1 MEFRA
6 DYEKSV
12 DGLREGW
19 VVKSLRYGVFS
30 SVWEPCIFASGLESN
45 KVVWYHRTYEEA
57 VNSMLDLVKQS
68 MYRNSK
74 VFSQVDVKI

>member
-6 DYEKSV
+6 DYEKSS

-30 SVWEPCIFASGLESN
+30 SVWEPCIFVSGLESS
-45 KVVWYHRTYEEA
+45 KVVWYDRTYEDA
-57 VNSMLDLVKQS
+57 VNSMLDLVRQS

-74 VFSQVDVKI
+74 IFSQVDIKI